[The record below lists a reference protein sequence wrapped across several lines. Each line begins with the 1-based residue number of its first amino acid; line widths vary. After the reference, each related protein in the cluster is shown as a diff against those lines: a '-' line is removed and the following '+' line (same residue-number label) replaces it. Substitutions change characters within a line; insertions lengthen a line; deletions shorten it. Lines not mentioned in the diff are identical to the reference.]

1 MLQTVALTGGTGFVG
16 AAILSALT
24 AAGYPVRTLAR
35 VDRPDLPGITWIRG
49 DLRTPDS
56 LRALTDGADV
66 VIHCAGAI
74 KALDAQGFLEVN
86 ALGTKRLLDACA
98 GRALRFVH
106 ISSLAARAPS
116 LSAYAGSKA
125 AAERAVMESGL
136 DWLILRPGAVYGPG
150 DRATLSLFQAVKWGV
165 APVFSEARAAVVH
178 VADVASAV
186 LAGLTQGRG
195 IVADLHDGAP
205 GGGYTQLEIFRMIGA
220 ALGKTPRVLHI
231 PARWPNAWRRSPSRS
246 LAGAARLASSPAARS
261 PNCITTDGPAPT
273 RPWQTLPAGLR
284 KSRLRAASPTLQPG
298 TLHTSGFKLPC
309 FLHEAPSILTH
320 APRQDWTP

>member
-16 AAILSALT
+16 AAILSALA
-24 AAGYPVRTLAR
+24 AAGHPVRALAR
-35 VDRPDLPGITWIRG
+35 VDRPDMPGITWIRG

-106 ISSLAARAPS
+106 ISSLAARVPS

-136 DWLILRPGAVYGPG
+136 GWLILRPGAVYGPG
-150 DRATLSLFQAVKWGV
+150 DRATLSLFKAVKWGV

-186 LAGLTQGRG
+186 LAGLTRGRD

-205 GGGYTQLEIFRMIGA
+205 AGGYSQAEIFRMIGV
-220 ALGKTPRVLHI
+220 ALGKSPRLLQVPRGIADSIAAGAEQIAGWRGSPGILTRGKIAELYHSDWASSDTTLSEAAGWTAQI
-231 PARWPNAWRRSPSRS
+231 PATRGLADTAAWY
-246 LAGAARLASSPAARS
+246 LAHKWL
-261 PNCITTDGPAPT
+261 
-273 RPWQTLPAGLR
+273 
-284 KSRLRAASPTLQPG
+284 
-298 TLHTSGFKLPC
+298 
-309 FLHEAPSILTH
+309 
-320 APRQDWTP
+320 

>member
-16 AAILSALT
+16 AAILSTLT
-24 AAGYPVRTLAR
+24 AAGHPVRALAR

-49 DLRTPDS
+49 DLRTSDS

-231 PARWPNAWRRSPSRS
+231 PRS
-246 LAGAARLASSPAARS
+246 LAERVATIAEQIAGWRSAPGILTRGKVAELYHDGWASTDTTLADATGWAAQIPAAR
-261 PNCITTDGPAPT
+261 
-273 RPWQTLPAGLR
+273 GLADT
-284 KSRLRAASPTLQPG
+284 AAWYLAHKW
-298 TLHTSGFKLPC
+298 L
-309 FLHEAPSILTH
+309 
-320 APRQDWTP
+320 